1 MKHTKNLK
9 DMTFGR
15 LTVLGPAPTKGYWR
29 VKCICGNEKP
39 VRGASLTSGNT
50 RSCGCLTKHNPGR
63 PKRQAYAPHI
73 PFGTFVQDTFEHMA
87 PLRDALARH
96 GVVINGK
103 GDLRYAGR
111 VEQYETAYHALAHA
125 LLKTLKV

>member
-1 MKHTKNLK
+1 MKHTRDLTG
-9 DMTFGR
+9 MVFGL
-15 LTVLGPAPTKGYWR
+15 LTVIEPSPTKGHWK
-29 VKCICGNEKP
+29 VQCTCGNKKI

-87 PLRDALARH
+87 PLRNELARYD
-96 GVVINGK
+96 VIINGK
-103 GDLRYAGR
+103 GELRYAGR